1 MAFTIFNT
9 SDTLEQLRVKLNNLT
24 QVDFGD
30 PSILSTAGISATSI
44 CGAMVELGTAVYSS
58 VGFGIEDSTSSF
70 QIIAP
75 GEKLKVFGASNQIN
89 AVVSAVDTLT
99 VSLTNSVTITNNL
112 TANGTLH
119 RLGTIEFSGST
130 IRSVDSTILNINDS
144 LNVVG
149 TITSPS
155 VDTTTLNL
163 LTNGTIVFEGSSNDA
178 FETIITVAN
187 PTVDRIITIPNVTGT
202 LITSGDTS
210 TVTENMI
217 GTNQVTNTKI
227 VNAAITA
234 TKLNSTVTLQILNSA
249 GTAVKTLYGA
259 GA

>member
-1 MAFTIFNT
+1 MAFTVFNT

-30 PSILSTAGISATSI
+30 PSTLSTAGISATSI

-75 GEKLKVFGASNQIN
+75 GEKLKVFGSSNQIN

-163 LTNGTIVFEGSSNDA
+163 LTSGTIVFEGSSNDA
-178 FETIITVAN
+178 FETTITVVN
-187 PTVDRIITIPNVTGT
+187 PTVDRIITIPNITGT
-202 LITSGDTS
+202 IITSGDTS
-210 TVTENMI
+210 TVTETMI

>member
-9 SDTLEQLRVKLNNLT
+9 TDTLEQLRVKLNNLT

-44 CGAMVELGTAVYSS
+44 CGAMVELGNAVYSS
-58 VGFGIEDSTSSF
+58 VGFRVEDSSSSF

-75 GEKLKVFGASNQIN
+75 GEKLKVFGTSNQIN

-99 VSLTNSVTITNNL
+99 VSLTDSVTITNNL

-130 IRSVDSTILNINDS
+130 IRSIDSTILNINDS

-163 LTNGTIVFEGSSNDA
+163 ITNGTIVFEGSSNDA
-178 FETIITVAN
+178 FETTLTVTN
-187 PTVDRIITIPNVTGT
+187 PTADRIITIPNVTGT

-210 TVTENMI
+210 TITTNMI
-217 GTNQVTNTKI
+217 GTSQVTGVKI
-227 VNAAITA
+227 DNASITA
-234 TKLNSTVTLQILNSA
+234 TKLASTVTLQILNSA